1 MKNWIKRS
9 LGLFL
14 ALILAIPA
22 LSAAVRAE
30 EGSPVIEK
38 PVYVTLKDEEGRP
51 VSGATLQV
59 VDENGNVVS
68 ELTSSGASDTFFLP
82 EGEYTLKIADVP
94 AGYLPE
100 ENGVGISVELSDAE
114 SRFSINA
121 TTEFDHSHSDICSNG
136 NHIGLELYTV
146 HDTAAGDI
154 PAYCFNQNYDDPNGS
169 VPYKRL
175 VGTPELLYS
184 LAQNKNGSVTPQ
196 ELYDHVLAIIY
207 HSSEISALYGLDAAE
222 TRYFTNMAIKSFTD
236 PACFYTFDDE
246 GNSTL
251 MRDEKGNPIKDENN
265 HYMFYPT
272 GTVLGSIINHGR
284 GDNKGNPDYV
294 FPQNYKDAYHYLTGL
309 TDHPSDYYLYIYYPE
324 NFEPGNTDTFQ
335 CMMTGFEVEPLR
347 LELTVRNAAEIE
359 ITKIW
364 DDADNQDGIRP
375 TADEFKAYL
384 HLLADGVDVTETYSD
399 LLTVTDEKGTYT
411 AVFSGMPKYAVS
423 EDTGEKH
430 EIAYT
435 VEEGEI
441 AGYTASVRSAADG
454 ETITNTHTPE
464 TVSVTVTK
472 TWDDGGNRDGIRPDS
487 ITVRLFADEK
497 EIDSAT
503 ITAADGWRHTFADLP
518 KYEDGTEIAYTIS
531 EDEVEGYESS
541 CEGYHITNTHEPT
554 TPPPYY
560 PPVTPTPEPTPT
572 PTPTP
577 TPSEEP
583 TPTPTPEPTPSEE
596 PTPTPTPTPD
606 VEIPDDDTPRGD
618 FPGEPDL
625 EIPDDDVPL
634 GDMPGTPDDT
644 PKTGDTGR
652 GRFLACLILLL
663 ACGTG
668 AAATAAV
675 GKKKKERR

>member
-1 MKNWIKRS
+1 GNPLYETYCS
-9 LGLFL
+9 SHNGT
-14 ALILAIPA
+14 
-22 LSAAVRAE
+22 
-30 EGSPVIEK
+30 
-38 PVYVTLKDEEGRP
+38 YKDRLERYEIH
-51 VSGATLQV
+51 
-59 VDENGNVVS
+59 DENG
-68 ELTSSGASDTFFLP
+68 A
-82 EGEYTLKIADVP
+82 
-94 AGYLPE
+94 
-100 ENGVGISVELSDAE
+100 
-114 SRFSINA
+114 
-121 TTEFDHSHSDICSNG
+121 
-136 NHIGLELYTV
+136 V
-146 HDTAAGDI
+146 H
-154 PAYCFNQNYDDPNGS
+154 AYCFNQNYDSPDPS
-169 VPYKRL
+169 DPDSRYRRL
-175 VGTPELLYS
+175 VGSPELFYK
-184 LAQNKNGSVTPQ
+184 LAQNKLEGISAQP
-196 ELYDHVLAIIY
+196 LYDHVVSIIY
-207 HSSEISALYGLDAAE
+207 HRDYIQQKYGFDDVLTD
-222 TRYFTNMAIKSFTD
+222 FVMGIAIKNFTD
-236 PACFYTFDDE
+236 GNLDSLKTNDRNGNNMLLRDDSNKIVYDAN
-246 GNSTL
+246 GNYQW
-251 MRDEKGNPIKDENN
+251 MPGGC
-265 HYMFYPT
+265 Y
-272 GTVLGSIINHGR
+272 LGSVVTHAMNDHKN
-284 GDNKGNPDYV
+284 DPDYV
-294 FPQNYKDAYHYLTGL
+294 FPEAFKQAWDELISM
-309 TDHPSDYYLYIYYPE
+309 TDHPADYYLYIYYPQVFHDRDYWRAWSE
-324 NFEPGNTDTFQ
+324 QNVPNAIARYANLYYAQDPQ
-335 CMMTGFEVEPLR
+335 CMLSTFTVEPIRTTLSLR
-347 LELTVRNAAEIE
+347 EAAEIE

-454 ETITNTHTPE
+454 ETITNTHTPG
-464 TVSVTVTK
+464 TVSVAVTK

-518 KYEDGTEIAYTIS
+518 KYEDGTEIAYTVS
-531 EDEVEGYESS
+531 EDEVEGYETS

-577 TPSEEP
+577 TPSEDP

-634 GDMPGTPDDT
+634 GDLPGKPDDT
-644 PKTGDTGR
+644 PKTGDSGR

-663 ACGTG
+663 VCGTG
-668 AAATAAV
+668 AVATAAV